1 MKITKEMVEYVAAL
15 SRLKL
20 SDQEKTEVQKDLGS
34 IIDYIDMLNNVDTTD
49 IEPMSHTLQL
59 KTFQKRRSTPF
70 FDREEL
76 LKNAPN
82 GMKNHSLFQKPLSK
96 EVINEHFELSALEL
110 GSKIKSGEISVTQ
123 ATAAYLDKI
132 EKHDKN

>member
-1 MKITKEMVEYVAAL
+1 MKQMKITKEMVEYVAAL

-49 IEPMSHTLQL
+49 IEPMSHTFAIKNVFRKDEVLP
-59 KTFQKRRSTPF
+59 S

-76 LKNAPN
+76 LKNAP
-82 GMKNHSLFQKPLSK
+82 KRDEESFIVPKTV
-96 EVINEHFELSALEL
+96 E
-110 GSKIKSGEISVTQ
+110 
-123 ATAAYLDKI
+123 
-132 EKHDKN
+132 